1 MYAVIK
7 LLQKHAKYHVC
18 MVLLYSNNKQYL
30 NLKHFKYP
38 ALLTR
43 YSDSSRHSTS
53 IYMHAY
59 MYTAAD
65 VQAELRKLYL
75 NKCSCAKHAQ
85 YHVCMILSY
94 PDGKRYLDLKHF
106 KYPALLARQRTTLLR
121 PPMYFKTSPN

>member
-7 LLQKHAKYHVC
+7 LLQKHAQYHVC
-18 MVLLYSNNKQYL
+18 MVLSYSNNKQYL

-43 YSDSSRHSTS
+43 YSDSSRRYT
-53 IYMHAY
+53 YMH
-59 MYTAAD
+59 TATD

-94 PDGKRYLDLKHF
+94 PDSKRCLDLKHF